1 MSLSFYRCTPP
12 CGGVPSPDLG
22 QALRFRGSGVCCFL
36 PSAGGLQRAR
46 VSSPGS
52 VFDPLAR
59 RKLAGRGGGA
69 CVVELHCFTFFQ
81 SVYYVLIQKL
91 FPPSFR
97 SLQ

>member
-1 MSLSFYRCTPP
+1 IVSLSFYRCTPP

-46 VSSPGS
+46 
-52 VFDPLAR
+52 
-59 RKLAGRGGGA
+59 
-69 CVVELHCFTFFQ
+69 